1 MSSSNRPSGFTC
13 VQNSRDR
20 ARRSAS
26 VSMSAPPRIRQDLLH
41 QQRVD
46 VHERGLQ
53 QVQGE
58 QGHLLGLLVRPGQVA
73 VLAVKEV
80 LIRRVPV
87 LHHLKTL
94 VDLLPQHGVGQ
105 VVADERRPHRPPE
118 FLDRLV
124 GGVLRAAAGEAT

>member
-1 MSSSNRPSGFTC
+1 MSSSNRPYGFTC

-26 VSMSAPPRIRQDLLH
+26 VSMSAPLRIRQDLLH

-80 LIRRVPV
+80 LVRRVPV

-94 VDLLPQHGVGQ
+94 VDLLPQLGVGQ

-124 GGVLRAAAGEAT
+124 GGVLRAASGEAT